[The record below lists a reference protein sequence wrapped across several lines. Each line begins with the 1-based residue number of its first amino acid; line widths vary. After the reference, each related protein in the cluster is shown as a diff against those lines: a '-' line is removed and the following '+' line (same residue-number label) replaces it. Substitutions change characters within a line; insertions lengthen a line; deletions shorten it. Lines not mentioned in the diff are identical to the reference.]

1 MLLADS
7 SHVRSVAVFR
17 LSGAGFL
24 GSQLLRC
31 ITLHVRKRE
40 FGLVGPGVAPLRS
53 YPRTSHKC
61 QQDRQQMG
69 PKLEKDIHSKNSL
82 LSLLTWF
89 SFAQSG
95 RRLVRHHALFILGQS
110 RPDI

>member
-24 GSQLLRC
+24 GSQLLRR

-40 FGLVGPGVAPLRS
+40 FGLVGPGVAKLRS
-53 YPRTSHKC
+53 CPRTSPKC

-69 PKLEKDIHSKNSL
+69 PVAQEEGHSSA
-82 LSLLTWF
+82 ST
-89 SFAQSG
+89 
-95 RRLVRHHALFILGQS
+95 
-110 RPDI
+110 

>member
-24 GSQLLRC
+24 GSQLLGC
-31 ITLHVRKRE
+31 IALNVRKRE
-40 FGLVGPGVAPLRS
+40 FGLVGPGVAQLRS
-53 YPRTSHKC
+53 YPRTSPKC

-69 PKLEKDIHSKNSL
+69 PVAQEEGHSSA
-82 LSLLTWF
+82 ST
-89 SFAQSG
+89 
-95 RRLVRHHALFILGQS
+95 
-110 RPDI
+110 